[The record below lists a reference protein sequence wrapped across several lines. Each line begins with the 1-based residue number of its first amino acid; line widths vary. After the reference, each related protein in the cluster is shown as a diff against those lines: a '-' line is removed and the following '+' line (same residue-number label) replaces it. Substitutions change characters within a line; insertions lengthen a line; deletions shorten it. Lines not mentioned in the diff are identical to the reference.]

1 MKISID
7 DDLYDRI
14 KLAHKQNTDAVIRR
28 ALDPLPL
35 QEKGRTL
42 VLDAAQ
48 ITRLEAIL
56 AGGSLTSGGD
66 LIRKV
71 ESLAHFEVGQVRVEF
86 DESDWGR
93 LAQRA
98 TRIGMPVGMY
108 LQLMLDRF
116 REEWMSIGEPTL
128 TDSQPIPAGK

>member
-14 KLAHKQNTDAVIRR
+14 KLVHKINTDQAIRR
-28 ALDPLPL
+28 ACEALPL

-42 VLDAAQ
+42 LLDGPQ
-48 ITRLEAIL
+48 LTRLESLL
-56 AGGSLTSGGD
+56 AGGSVQSGGD

-71 ESLAHFEVGQVRVEF
+71 EDLAHFEVGKVIVDF
-86 DESDWGR
+86 DASDWGR

-98 TRIGMPVGMY
+98 TRLGLPVQLY
-108 LQLMLDRF
+108 VHLMLDRF
-116 REEWMSIGEPTL
+116 KEEWMSIGEPTL
-128 TDSQPIPAGK
+128 TDSQPIPVGK